1 MLNGVFSMCLP
12 ESMQDFYQFNIY
24 KIYNEIGL
32 SEKARIYAETSAFLF
47 WGYFELYKEFMPE

>member
-1 MLNGVFSMCLP
+1 MCLP

-32 SEKARIYAETSAFLF
+32 SEKARIYAEVSAFFF
-47 WGYFELYKEFMPE
+47 WGYLELYQESLQGV